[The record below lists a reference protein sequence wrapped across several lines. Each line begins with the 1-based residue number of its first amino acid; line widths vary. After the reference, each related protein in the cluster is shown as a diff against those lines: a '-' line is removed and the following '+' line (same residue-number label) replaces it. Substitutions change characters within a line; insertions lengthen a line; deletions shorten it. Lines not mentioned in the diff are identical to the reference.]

1 MKTAIIVDS
10 TATLPKELSNLENVF
25 QIKLS
30 VIFPDGEVRE
40 DSSDPEI
47 ISNYYKELADM
58 AVLPTTSQPTNG
70 QIYEVYEEI
79 IQAGY
84 DEVYGIVISSQL
96 SGTMSSLE
104 AVSQEFTDQ
113 VTTHIIDAKSTS
125 CVSQHLVRECLRLVA
140 AGHPAEDVVPA
151 LKQVVADSET
161 YILVGSLDN
170 LVKGGRL
177 SATGAFFGNLL
188 KITPLIK
195 IGQNGALAVIDKIRT
210 ERKMKDKFKEI
221 YQTAHAKYGD
231 RLHVAIAHSN
241 AADRAL
247 DLVAN
252 MSDDMDMSQV
262 AVSGLTPVVGTH
274 VGNGSIGVF
283 LLVDANL

>member
-10 TATLPKELSNLENVF
+10 TATLPENLSSLENVF

-30 VIFPDGEVRE
+30 VILPDGEVRE
-40 DSSDPEI
+40 DSSDPQV
-47 ISNYYKELADM
+47 ISNYYNELENM
-58 AVLPTTSQPTNG
+58 TTLPTTSQPTNG
-70 QIYEVYEEI
+70 QIYDLYEEI

-84 DEVYGIVISSQL
+84 EEVYGIVIASQL
-96 SGTMSSLE
+96 SGTLSSLE
-104 AVSQEFTDQ
+104 AVSRTFTDQ

-125 CVSQHLVRECLRLVA
+125 AVSQHLVAECLRLLK
-140 AGHPAEDVVPA
+140 AGYTADTIVPA
-151 LKQVVADSET
+151 LKQVADESET

-195 IGQNGALAVIDKIRT
+195 IDRAGSLEVIDKIRT
-210 ERKMKDKFKEI
+210 ERKMREKFKAI

-231 RLHVAIAHSN
+231 RLHLAIAHSN
-241 AADRAL
+241 ALERAL
-247 DLVAN
+247 NIVGN
-252 MSDDMDMSQV
+252 MSDDIDISQV
-262 AVSGLTPVVGTH
+262 SVSGLTPVVGTH
-274 VGNGSIGVF
+274 VGNGSIGIF
-283 LLVDANL
+283 LLVDAEL